1 MKTFSLSLLAIIT
14 ISIWSTCGIKAIRF
28 KQNCGGHLKRAA
40 DANTVDIAKSELK
53 IALDYMEANNLTSGY
68 TSVIYETPD
77 EDVAFWYNNIKQS
90 YNELNSLP
98 DSSSSLEKSNMLI
111 KLRETLLDHGD
122 KSDTVTMPDGISRY
136 PDNVLYFF
144 LGIVSIVCFLGIMV
158 LLFLIL
164 ED

>member
-1 MKTFSLSLLAIIT
+1 MKTFSLSLLAIIA

-122 KSDTVTMPDGISRY
+122 K
-136 PDNVLYFF
+136 
-144 LGIVSIVCFLGIMV
+144 
-158 LLFLIL
+158 
-164 ED
+164 